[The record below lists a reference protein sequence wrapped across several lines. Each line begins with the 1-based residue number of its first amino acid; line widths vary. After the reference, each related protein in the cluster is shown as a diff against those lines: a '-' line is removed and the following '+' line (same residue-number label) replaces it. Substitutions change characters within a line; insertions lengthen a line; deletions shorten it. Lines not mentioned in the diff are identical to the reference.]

1 MKVLVAD
8 DDTDIL
14 STIADYLKLHGIEV
28 DCAQNGKQAIN
39 LSTQNRYDV
48 LVLDVMMPK
57 CDGLSA
63 CKQIRAVGCTVPI
76 LFLTARDTL
85 EDKIDGFDAG
95 ADDYLV
101 KPFAMMELLCRIEA
115 LGKRISRQHIRLLK
129 TGSLEI
135 DLDRGTAKRDG
146 RTLMLNSVQFRLLTF
161 LMNKAPHI
169 VTREQLERELWQDS
183 VPESDALR
191 SHIYQLRTAIDKPFA
206 YPMLETVRGRGYR
219 LVTNQSGDDDE
230 A

>member
-8 DDTDIL
+8 DDVDIL
-14 STIADYLKLHGIEV
+14 STIADYLQLHGIEV
-28 DCAQNGKQAIN
+28 DCAQNGNQAIT
-39 LSTQNRYDV
+39 LSTQDRYDV

-63 CKQIRAVGCTVPI
+63 CKQMRAMGFTVPVI
-76 LFLTARDTL
+76 FLTARDTL

-95 ADDYLV
+95 ADDYLI
-101 KPFAMMELLCRIEA
+101 KPFAMKELLCRIEA
-115 LGKRISRQHIRLLK
+115 LGKRISRQKITLLK
-129 TGSLEI
+129 SGDMEI
-135 DLDRGTAKRDG
+135 DLDMGTAKRDG
-146 RTLMLNSVQFRLLTF
+146 KILMLNSSQFRLLTF

-191 SHIYQLRTAIDKPFA
+191 SHIYQLRTVIDKPFA